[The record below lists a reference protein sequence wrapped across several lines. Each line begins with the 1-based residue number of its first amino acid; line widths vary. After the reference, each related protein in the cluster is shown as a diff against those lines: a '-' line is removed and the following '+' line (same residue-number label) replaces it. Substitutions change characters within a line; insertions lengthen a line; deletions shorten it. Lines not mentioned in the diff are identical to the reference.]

1 MSDNFCVIK
10 RNGIKEEVS
19 FDKVTRR
26 LKKLCKDL
34 SNKVN
39 PIIVAQ
45 KVCARIY
52 NNVTTIELDE
62 LAAQI
67 CISLSTQYIEYGT
80 LASRII
86 ISNNHKITS
95 PSFSETIYLLYNNK
109 DKNNIQCPLI
119 HKDIYE
125 LQVYRHRY
133 IKYKYNLKIY

>member
-1 MSDNFCVIK
+1 MTENFCVIK
-10 RNGIKEEVS
+10 RNGTKEEVS

-26 LKKLCKDL
+26 LKKLCYEL

-45 KVCARIY
+45 KVCSQIY

-67 CISLSTQYIEYGT
+67 CISMSTQNIEYGT

-95 PSFSETIYLLYNNK
+95 PSFSETIYILLS
-109 DKNNIQCPLI
+109 DTIGFATISLF
-119 HKDIYE
+119 
-125 LQVYRHRY
+125 
-133 IKYKYNLKIY
+133 LKIFAIFLFG